1 PRPAY
6 SHLDLDG
13 RFAESLVEGRFKI
26 LCEDRRVIA
35 CRLFDLAADPGE
47 RRDLAVER
55 PVLAG
60 YLEQRLRTLRKPEVA
75 LEAVAAEVDDAL
87 AEHLR
92 ALGYL

>member
-1 PRPAY
+1 
-6 SHLDLDG
+6 
-13 RFAESLVEGRFKI
+13 
-26 LCEDRRVIA
+26 
-35 CRLFDLAADPGE
+35 
-47 RRDLAVER
+47 
-55 PVLAG
+55 VLAG